1 MTGHKN
7 KGVEM
12 SEVKPSRLSFP
23 SLRNNRN
30 NNKQTVSDSLRTSGA
45 SLLDNVAVL
54 WKIGLIAA
62 ILALGTLVLLLTS
75 RAGLGVMRYQ
85 VDNLYNFMLIP
96 ITSLQ
101 DARIR
106 SIETVRTLDA
116 LSVPNLEAEQRK
128 SLIEQSLEYAQFING
143 ILTKY
148 QKEWVTTISPE
159 FTGLLSKQGKLEVQ
173 RSEVLQLSEL
183 VTLNARMNLNLAT
196 LSKSAK
202 SDPLL
207 VADLVGGYFEISDRL
222 QDLIDLNRDYADLS
236 AKDGFAASD
245 QANLSTLLAFG
256 ISLVVG
262 IALVVFVARSVTSRL
277 SNLQRGAQSLRSG
290 NLEVIVDV
298 SGRDEIG
305 TVGSTLNAS
314 IVRLREFVELQQAEQ
329 QRGVQLQQNV
339 SSFLDVAMRIAQGDL
354 TQKGAVTEDAL
365 GNVVDAINVMTEEIG
380 YLLKDVQQTA
390 QQVSES
396 ASSMNATSQGILSEA
411 QAQSTIADTAQAQT
425 AQVSLSIQRLAL
437 TAERGAE
444 TARQTLSASSEGA
457 QAVQDAVTQLASIR
471 SEITAITA
479 GTKSLSER
487 SVEIS
492 EVVRTISRFASQTN
506 MLALG
511 ASLEAAGAGE
521 AGARFAAVASA
532 VRGLAD
538 ESAKA
543 ATRVTLLVRDV
554 QTEIAQL
561 GVLAQSGSDQA
572 AAGTRVAQ
580 EAAQRLTRI
589 SQLADQSADAAA
601 EISHLAGQQV
611 ENVESVRDDVQR
623 IAQTALSTETESRGG
638 QAAAEQLRF
647 LSESLTRSLERFRL
661 PA

>member
-1 MTGHKN
+1 
-7 KGVEM
+7 M
-12 SEVKPSRLSFP
+12 SQAKPNRLSPSRL
-23 SLRNNRN
+23 RNSRH
-30 NNKQTVSDSLRTSGA
+30 NKNQTVGDNLRA
-45 SLLDNVAVL
+45 SLLDNVAVV

-62 ILALGTLVLLLTS
+62 ILALGSLVLLLTS

-85 VDNLYNFMLIP
+85 VDNIYNFMLIP
-96 ITSLQ
+96 ITGLQ

-116 LSVPNLEAEQRK
+116 LNVPNLETGQRK
-128 SLIEQSLEYAQFING
+128 SLIEQGLEYAQFING
-143 ILTKY
+143 IMTKY
-148 QKEWVTTISPE
+148 QKEWVTTVSPE
-159 FTGLLSKQGKLEVQ
+159 FTRLLTAQGKLEVQ
-173 RSEVLQLSEL
+173 RGEVLQLGEL
-183 VTLNARMNLNLAT
+183 VRLNARMNLNLAT

-207 VADLVGGYFEISDRL
+207 VDDLVGGYFEISDRL
-222 QDLIDLNRDYADLS
+222 QDLIDLNWDYAALS
-236 AKDGFAASD
+236 AKNGLDASD

-262 IALVVFVARSVTSRL
+262 IALVAFVARSVTSRL
-277 SNLQRGAQSLRSG
+277 SNLQRGAQALRSG

-305 TVGSTLNAS
+305 TVGNTLNAS
-314 IVRLREFVELQQAEQ
+314 ILRLKEFVELQQIEQ

-339 SSFLDVAMRIAQGDL
+339 SSFLDVAMQIAQGDL
-354 TQKGAVTEDAL
+354 TQKGKVSEDAL

-380 YLLKDVQQTA
+380 YLLKDVQNTA
-390 QQVSES
+390 QQVSSS

-411 QAQSTIADTAQAQT
+411 QAQSLIADTAQAQT
-425 AQVSLSIQRLAL
+425 AQVGAGIQRLAL

-457 QAVQDAVTQLASIR
+457 KAVQDAVAQLASIR
-471 SEITAITA
+471 NEITAITA

-492 EVVRTISRFASQTN
+492 EVVRTISRVASQTT

-561 GVLAQSGSDQA
+561 GLLAQSGSDQA
-572 AAGTRVAQ
+572 AVGTRVAQ
-580 EAAQRLTRI
+580 EAALRLTRI
-589 SQLADQSADAAA
+589 AQLADQSADAAA
-601 EISHLAGQQV
+601 EISQLAGQQV
-611 ENVESVRDDVQR
+611 ENVESVRDDVRR
-623 IAQTALSTETESRGG
+623 IAQTALTTEAESRGG
-638 QAAAEQLRF
+638 QAAAEQLRG

>member
-1 MTGHKN
+1 
-7 KGVEM
+7 M
-12 SEVKPSRLSFP
+12 SEVKRRPLFKSRASSLERPDSNTRTLTFGGVAVAGPLDNLRFIWKQLLIVAAFTLGIAAVLITGLFGIQSLQRALTESYELVLNPTKALEEGLVSFADSQRYFELLRDPNLPSEKRTQTLESAQQALETGNAQVNLYLSQYASITRPEFRRTLTDTDRQDFLVDEQKAIDELTRLTEQATSLEQSYFEESTKRLPPVSLADGIIKLRGESRAQLQALIDVNDSF
-23 SLRNNRN
+23 SSVQRDLANAAARRAVV
-30 NNKQTVSDSLRTSGA
+30 QMIAALIV
-45 SLLDNVAVL
+45 SLL
-54 WKIGLIAA
+54 IAGA
-62 ILALGTLVLLLTS
+62 LVFFVTRSQTTRLA
-75 RAGLGVMRYQ
+75 
-85 VDNLYNFMLIP
+85 
-96 ITSLQ
+96 
-101 DARIR
+101 
-106 SIETVRTLDA
+106 A
-116 LSVPNLEAEQRK
+116 LE
-128 SLIEQSLEYAQFING
+128 
-143 ILTKY
+143 
-148 QKEWVTTISPE
+148 
-159 FTGLLSKQGKLEVQ
+159 
-173 RSEVLQLSEL
+173 
-183 VTLNARMNLNLAT
+183 
-196 LSKSAK
+196 KSAR
-202 SDPLL
+202 
-207 VADLVGGYFEISDRL
+207 EI
-222 QDLIDLNRDYADLS
+222 
-236 AKDGFAASD
+236 
-245 QANLSTLLAFG
+245 
-256 ISLVVG
+256 
-262 IALVVFVARSVTSRL
+262 
-277 SNLQRGAQSLRSG
+277 RSG
-290 NLEVIVDV
+290 NLEMTVKVV
-298 SGRDEIG
+298 GRDEIG

-314 IVRLREFVELQQAEQ
+314 IQQLREFVELQQAEQ
-329 QRGVQLQQNV
+329 QRGVQLQHNV

-390 QQVSES
+390 QQVSSS

-411 QAQSTIADTAQAQT
+411 QAQAQVADTAQAQT

-444 TARQTLSASSEGA
+444 TAKQTLSASSEGTK
-457 QAVQDAVTQLASIR
+457 AVQDAVAQLASIR

-487 SVEIS
+487 SAEIS

-543 ATRVTLLVRDV
+543 ATRVSLLVRDV
-554 QTEIAQL
+554 QTEITQL

-589 SQLADQSADAAA
+589 AQLADESAESAK

-611 ENVESVRDDVQR
+611 KGVEAVRGDVQR
-623 IAQTALSTETESRGG
+623 IAQTALLTENQSRGG
-638 QAAAEQLRF
+638 QATAEQLRG

>member
-1 MTGHKN
+1 M

-12 SEVKPSRLSFP
+12 SEVKPSKLWLSAP
-23 SLRNNRN
+23 RNTR
-30 NNKQTVSDSLRTSGA
+30 QTVIDGARASGA
-45 SLLDNVAVL
+45 SLLNNVAVV

-62 ILALGTLVLLLTS
+62 ILALGSLVLLLTS
-75 RAGLGVMRYQ
+75 RAGIGVMRYE

-96 ITSLQ
+96 ITGLQ

-106 SIETVRTLDA
+106 SIETVRTLEA
-116 LSVPNLEAEQRK
+116 LSAPKLEAEQRQ
-128 SLIEQSLEYAQFING
+128 SLIAQGLEYAKFING

-148 QKEWVTTISPE
+148 EKEWVTTTSPE
-159 FTGLLSKQGKLEVQ
+159 FTALLTAQGKLGVQ
-173 RSEVLQLSEL
+173 RSEVLQIGELS
-183 VTLNARMNLNLAT
+183 TLNARMNANLAK
-196 LSKSAK
+196 LSKSAS

-207 VADLVGGYFEISDRL
+207 VADVVGGYFEVSDRL
-222 QDLIDLNRDYADLS
+222 QDLIDVHKDYAALS
-236 AKDGFAASD
+236 AQDGFAASD
-245 QANLSTLLAFG
+245 RANLSTLLAFG
-256 ISLVVG
+256 ITSLIG

-277 SNLQRGAQSLRSG
+277 SSLQRGAQSLRGG
-290 NLEVIVDV
+290 NLNVSVDV
-298 SGRDEIG
+298 AGRDEIG
-305 TVGSTLNAS
+305 SVGAALNAS
-314 IVRLREFVELQQAEQ
+314 IVQLRDFAQQQATEQ
-329 QRGVQLQQNV
+329 ERGAQLQQNV
-339 SSFLDVAMRIAQGDL
+339 SSFLGVAMQIAQGDL

-380 YLLKDVQQTA
+380 YLLKDVQTTA
-390 QQVSES
+390 QRVSES

-411 QAQSTIADTAQAQT
+411 QMQAQVADTAQAQT
-425 AQVSLSIQRLAL
+425 AQVSLGIQQLAL
-437 TAERGAE
+437 TAQRGAE
-444 TARQTLSASSEGA
+444 SAQQTLSASSAGLS
-457 QAVQDAVTQLASIR
+457 AVQAAVTQLASIR
-471 SEITAITA
+471 TEITAISA

-487 SVEIS
+487 SAEIS

-561 GVLAQSGSDQA
+561 GLLAQSGAAQA
-572 AAGTRVAQ
+572 AAGTVVAQ
-580 EAAQRLTRI
+580 EAAQRLARI
-589 SQLADQSADAAA
+589 AELADQSADAAA
-601 EISHLAGQQV
+601 AISSLAGQQV
-611 ENVESVRDDVQR
+611 VSVESVRGDVQR
-623 IAQTALSTETESRGG
+623 IAQTALTTTEESRGG
-638 QAAAEQLRF
+638 QATAQQLRT

>member
-1 MTGHKN
+1 
-7 KGVEM
+7 M
-12 SEVKPSRLSFP
+12 SQAKPNRLSPSRL
-23 SLRNNRN
+23 RNSRH
-30 NNKQTVSDSLRTSGA
+30 NKNQTVGDNLRA
-45 SLLDNVAVL
+45 SLLDNVAVV

-62 ILALGTLVLLLTS
+62 ILALGSLVLLLTS

-85 VDNLYNFMLIP
+85 VDNIYNFMLIP
-96 ITSLQ
+96 ITGLQ

-116 LSVPNLEAEQRK
+116 LNVPNLETGQRK
-128 SLIEQSLEYAQFING
+128 SLIEQGLEYAQFING
-143 ILTKY
+143 IMTKY
-148 QKEWVTTISPE
+148 QKEWVTTVSPE
-159 FTGLLSKQGKLEVQ
+159 FTRLLTAQGKLEVQ
-173 RSEVLQLSEL
+173 RGEVLQLGEL
-183 VTLNARMNLNLAT
+183 VRLNARMNLNLAT

-207 VADLVGGYFEISDRL
+207 VDDLVGGYFEISDRL
-222 QDLIDLNRDYADLS
+222 QDLIDLNWDYAALS
-236 AKDGFAASD
+236 AKNGLDASD

-262 IALVVFVARSVTSRL
+262 IALVAFVARSVTSRL
-277 SNLQRGAQSLRSG
+277 SNLQRGAQALRSG

-305 TVGSTLNAS
+305 TVGNTLNAS
-314 IVRLREFVELQQAEQ
+314 ILRLKEFVELQQIEQ

-339 SSFLDVAMRIAQGDL
+339 SSFLDVAMQIAQGDL
-354 TQKGAVTEDAL
+354 TQKGKVSEDAL

-380 YLLKDVQQTA
+380 YLLKDVQNTA
-390 QQVSES
+390 QQVSSS

-411 QAQSTIADTAQAQT
+411 QAQSLIADTAQAQT
-425 AQVSLSIQRLAL
+425 AQVGAGIQRLAL

-457 QAVQDAVTQLASIR
+457 KAVQDAVAQLASIR
-471 SEITAITA
+471 NEITAITA

-561 GVLAQSGSDQA
+561 GLLAQSGSDQA
-572 AAGTRVAQ
+572 AVGTRVAQ
-580 EAAQRLTRI
+580 EAALRLTRI
-589 SQLADQSADAAA
+589 AQLADQSADAAA
-601 EISHLAGQQV
+601 EISQLAGQQV
-611 ENVESVRDDVQR
+611 ENVESVRDDVRR
-623 IAQTALSTETESRGG
+623 IAQTALTTEAESRGG
-638 QAAAEQLRF
+638 QAAAEQLRG